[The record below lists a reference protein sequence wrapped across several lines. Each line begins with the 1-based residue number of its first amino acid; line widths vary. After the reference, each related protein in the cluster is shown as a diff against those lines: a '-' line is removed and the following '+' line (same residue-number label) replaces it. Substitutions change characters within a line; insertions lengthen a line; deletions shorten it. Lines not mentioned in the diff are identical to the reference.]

1 MKYIIAFF
9 SVSLLVMPVLF
20 SQTDGT
26 RSPQEAELGY
36 LGMVYALDG
45 DLLIIPDG
53 SYKTN
58 GNYLVIEDAAGRSIE
73 RKAFHLPCEAM
84 AEFKTLPRGEKVV
97 TRLVVLRNYDIIGGR
112 LVATESF

>member
-20 SQTDGT
+20 SQSDGV
-26 RSPQEAELGY
+26 RAPQETAPGY
-36 LGMVYALDG
+36 LGIVYALEG
-45 DLLIIPDG
+45 DRLIIGDG

-84 AEFKTLPRGEKVV
+84 AEFKELPKGEKVV
-97 TRLVVLRNYDIIGGR
+97 TRLVVLRNYDVIGGR